1 MLITL
6 FWLFAFAAVYSYF
19 LYPLLLMLICRHRR
33 SVARPVEDHA
43 MERPT
48 LSLIITAYN
57 EEARIRA
64 KLDNALALDYP
75 SEQLEVIVASDGST
89 DTTDAIVAEYAVHGV
104 RLVRAEERLGK
115 ENAQRHAIREARGEV
130 LVFSDVATE
139 LPADAL
145 LRLAQY
151 FTDPDIGAV
160 SSEDRFVSQDGG
172 IAGEGLYVRYEMWLR
187 QLESR
192 LAGLVGLSGSF
203 FAARR
208 EICQEWD
215 IHSPSDFNTAL
226 NCARAGLRAISAPD
240 VLGYYR
246 DLKDPAREY
255 SRKVRT
261 VLRGITGLCR
271 HKDVLNPSRFGIF
284 AWQVFSHK
292 LMRWAVPWALLGT
305 LLTTALL
312 AEGSLFFGL
321 LLWLQA
327 IFYAAAAAAHWH
339 PPIREH
345 GLVRVVYFFV
355 QVNVAIAHA
364 TLLYF
369 RGTRMTVWQPS
380 AR

>member
-19 LYPLLLMLICRHRR
+19 LYPLLLMWICRHRR